1 MTMETRP
8 IMMLNTKNQ
17 AEAAADHYTSQELP
31 YGPFKSDDGYIPW
44 EIDHLS
50 GTKMWR
56 RPLSRPVES
65 CSGKKKWWRSFR
77 KQFESV
83 LQVEGLPERFS
94 YKQLKLAG
102 ARYGGVVQG
111 KDEAFAQV
119 YRGFSPSLS
128 RRISVKKYDYKNHST
143 QAVEDFETAI
153 SIQSQLKHP
162 NVVPLIGWCT
172 DKEVYMPIQD
182 DELDMRSKT
191 LAKAL
196 FGQGRNFLTWPQRFK
211 VLTDVAA
218 AVAFLHAGSK
228 QIVVHRNVQSQ
239 CVKFD
244 VNENAM
250 LGNFEIACVVDPQS
264 EGAKT
269 SVFSRSGYTCPQYL
283 SAGIVTDKID
293 VYMFGVLALEIA
305 CGRPAVGKSSTGI
318 DLLELVSKSYA
329 DGNLLSVVDNR
340 LWYYDRFWVETV
352 LNIALLCVQSNPLAR
367 PSMRTV
373 VQMLSGEVA
382 VPSLSSV
389 NSIGLLGVPN
399 KSNQS
404 ASCYIFCDPFD
415 TGSSRTEICSTV
427 QPQGPSVDPHT
438 GYVSDD
444 STGKLRCLL
453 PKAVNSTSPPTLGLQ
468 PIVYSLPK
476 WKEAV
481 HNKTGPFTSD
491 DGNIPWEVDEFSGEK
506 IWRRPVRSGGSDS
519 GKKTCRWPS
528 FWNQDP
534 VFQVEGLPERLSC
547 RELKVATRNFT
558 DKSHWFRTSYG
569 SHYRGVLPSSGL
581 PVVVLRYYGDWTD
594 YRPDVLKDF
603 ETAISIESHLKH
615 RNVVRLLGWCENK
628 WMLVHESM
636 KGSLYDAMFG
646 RDAQEG
652 KFCLPWTRRF
662 KILTDIAAALAY
674 LHGGS
679 KQIVVHRN
687 VHCESIL
694 LDEAWNAK
702 LGNFEIALVVDQH
715 SGKKVKTVVSRGSC
729 VCPAHSSTHI
739 ATDKTDV
746 YAFGGMVL
754 QVVCGRPR
762 STLPGG
768 SLINLV
774 RKSFTDGEHFLLV
787 DPILREFDPIGMV
800 TVLTIGLLCTHCKP
814 EFRPS
819 MKDVVQMLAGDMA
832 VPSITSEDILGMSPT
847 FCPVP
852 II

>member
-1 MTMETRP
+1 
-8 IMMLNTKNQ
+8 
-17 AEAAADHYTSQELP
+17 
-31 YGPFKSDDGYIPW
+31 
-44 EIDHLS
+44 
-50 GTKMWR
+50 MWR

-65 CSGKKKWWRSFR
+65 CSGKKNWWRSFR

-94 YKQLKLAG
+94 YKQLQLAS
-102 ARYGGVVQG
+102 ARYGQSTG

-119 YRGFSPSLS
+119 YRGFLPPLG
-128 RRISVKKYDYKNHST
+128 RISVRKYDYKNHST
-143 QAVEDFETAI
+143 QAVEDLETAI

-172 DKEVYMPIQD
+172 DKEVYMLIQD
-182 DELDMRSKT
+182 DEFMRSKT

-211 VLTDVAA
+211 VLTDMAA
-218 AVAFLHAGSK
+218 AVAFLHGGSK

-244 VNENAM
+244 GNENAM

-269 SVFSRSGYTCPQYL
+269 SVFSRCGYTCPEYL

-293 VYMFGVLALEIA
+293 VYMFGVLALEVA
-305 CGRPAVGKSSTGI
+305 CGRPASGKPSTGI

-340 LWYYDRFWVETV
+340 LRYYDRFWMEMV
-352 LNIALLCVQSNPLAR
+352 LNIALLCVQSNPLTR

-389 NSIGLLGVPN
+389 NSI
-399 KSNQS
+399 
-404 ASCYIFCDPFD
+404 
-415 TGSSRTEICSTV
+415 
-427 QPQGPSVDPHT
+427 
-438 GYVSDD
+438 
-444 STGKLRCLL
+444 
-453 PKAVNSTSPPTLGLQ
+453 
-468 PIVYSLPK
+468 
-476 WKEAV
+476 
-481 HNKTGPFTSD
+481 GPFTSD

-519 GKKTCRWPS
+519 GKKTRWRS
-528 FWNQDP
+528 FWNLDP
-534 VFQVEGLPERLSC
+534 VFQVEGLPERFSC

-569 SHYRGVLPSSGL
+569 SHYRGVLPASGL

-594 YRPDVLKDF
+594 YRLDVLKDF

-652 KFCLPWTRRF
+652 KFCLSWTRRL

-679 KQIVVHRN
+679 KQIVVH
-687 VHCESIL
+687 
-694 LDEAWNAK
+694 
-702 LGNFEIALVVDQH
+702 
-715 SGKKVKTVVSRGSC
+715 
-729 VCPAHSSTHI
+729 
-739 ATDKTDV
+739 
-746 YAFGGMVL
+746 
-754 QVVCGRPR
+754 VVCGRPR

-787 DPILREFDPIGMV
+787 DPILREFDPIGTIM
-800 TVLTIGLLCTHCKP
+800 VLTIGLLCTHPKP

-847 FCPVP
+847 FYPVP